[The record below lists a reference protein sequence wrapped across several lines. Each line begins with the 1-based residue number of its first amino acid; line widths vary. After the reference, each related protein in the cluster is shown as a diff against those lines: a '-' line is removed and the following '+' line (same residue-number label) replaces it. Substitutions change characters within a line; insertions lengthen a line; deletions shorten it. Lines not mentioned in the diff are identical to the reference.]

1 MLSKKPIPDVR
12 GLPLEQAK
20 QRLNAEGFNNIK
32 IEGVTVYTDAEN
44 GMVKNQSPS
53 PASTGI
59 FGTASTYFTDTE
71 IILTVGQKDG
81 V

>member
-1 MLSKKPIPDVR
+1 MLSKKAIPDVR
-12 GLPLEQAK
+12 GLSLEQAK

-53 PASTGI
+53 PTSTGI
-59 FGTASTYFTDTE
+59 FGTTSTYFTDTE